1 MRNLKSLKNAGFTLV
16 ELMVAMGITM
26 VILYAAVQAFRDASQ
41 TNQLVTSTADMTDN
55 LRAGLNLIEQDL
67 QQTGTG
73 IPVGGIPIPYTS
85 NNSTTAPCGTTPA
98 INRPVLGGKTT
109 FPACNSTLPAIEPGQ
124 AIGPLIT
131 APDATAG
138 NPSNPSS
145 FTDEVTILYADNSA
159 SLDSKPIN
167 KPSTAGPPA
176 DPGCPAGQLK
186 LTGNS
191 LAVTFDSS
199 CVNLTTAGIQIQP
212 GDLIMF
218 TNTNGSALLAV
229 TAIAGQVLTF
239 SSGDSFG
246 LNGRTEAGGTINY
259 LMTST
264 TCGGAPA
271 CFPPTL
277 ATRIWMV
284 TYYLD
289 NVSSPPFV
297 RLVRQVNFNAATPVG
312 ETLENMQFTYNYVDG
327 ATNPSNQPG
336 VPTGNNESQ
345 IRSVNVFLGA
355 RSGYITHQGDRSL
368 YSRNNLVTQISL
380 RSMAYLN
387 RYN

>member
-1 MRNLKSLKNAGFTLV
+1 MRNTKSLKAAGFTLI

-55 LRAGLNLIEQDL
+55 LRGGLNLIQQDV

-73 IPVGGIPIPYTS
+73 IPVNGIPIPFTS
-85 NNSTTAPCGTTPA
+85 NNSATAPCGTTLA
-98 INRPVLGGKTT
+98 INRPVLGGVST
-109 FPACNSTLPAIEPGQ
+109 FPKCNSTLPAIEPGQ
-124 AIGPLIT
+124 ALGPLIT

-145 FTDEVTILYADNSA
+145 FTDEITILYADNSA
-159 SLDSKPIN
+159 SLDAKPVN
-167 KPSTAGPPA
+167 KPATAGPPA
-176 DPGCPAGQLK
+176 DPGCPAGK
-186 LTGNS
+186 LNLAGNT
-191 LAVTFDSS
+191 LTVTFDAT
-199 CVNLTTAGIQIQP
+199 CVNLTNAGVQVLP

-218 TNTNGSALLAV
+218 TNTNGSALLTV
-229 TAIAGQVLTF
+229 TNVAGQALTF
-239 SSGDSFG
+239 SPGDAFD

-264 TCGGAPA
+264 ACGGGPA

-277 ATRIWMV
+277 ATRIWMIS
-284 TYYLD
+284 YYLD
-289 NVSSPPFV
+289 NVTSPPFV
-297 RLVRQVNFNAATPVG
+297 RLIRQVNFNTPTPVG
-312 ETLENMQFTYNYVDG
+312 ETLENLQFTYNYVDG

-336 VPTGNNESQ
+336 IPTGNNESQ

-355 RSGYITHQGDRSL
+355 RSSYLMHQTRKAVFA
-368 YSRNNLVTQISL
+368 RNNLVTQISL
-380 RSMAYLN
+380 RSMAYRD

>member
-1 MRNLKSLKNAGFTLV
+1 
-16 ELMVAMGITM
+16 MVAMGITM

-41 TNQLVTSTADMTDN
+41 TNQLVTSNADMTDN

-98 INRPVLGGKTT
+98 INRPVLNGKTT

-145 FTDEVTILYADNSA
+145 FTDEVTILYADNSV
-159 SLDSKPIN
+159 SLDAKPIN
-167 KPSTAGPPA
+167 KPATAGPPS

-186 LTGNS
+186 LSGNS

-218 TNTNGSALLAV
+218 SNTNGSALLAV
-229 TAIAGQVLTF
+229 TAVSGQVLTF
-239 SSGDSFG
+239 ASGDAFG

-259 LMTST
+259 LMTSK
-264 TCGGAPA
+264 TCSGAPA

-277 ATRIWMV
+277 ATRIWMI

-289 NVSSPPFV
+289 NTSSPPFV
-297 RLVRQVNFNAATPVG
+297 RLVRQVNFNAPSPVG

-380 RSMAYLN
+380 RSMAYVN

>member
-1 MRNLKSLKNAGFTLV
+1 MRNSKSLKNAGFTLV
-16 ELMVAMGITM
+16 ELMIAMGITV

-55 LRAGLNLIEQDL
+55 LRAGLNLMEQDI

-85 NNSTTAPCGTTPA
+85 NNSSSAPCGTTPA
-98 INRPVLGGKTT
+98 INRPVLGGKST
-109 FPACNSTLPAIEPGQ
+109 FPLCNSTLPAIEPGQ
-124 AIGPLIT
+124 AMGPLIT

-138 NPSNPSS
+138 NPSNPNS
-145 FTDEVTILYADNSA
+145 FTDEITILYADNSA
-159 SLDSKPIN
+159 SLDVKPIN
-167 KPSTAGPPA
+167 KPATAGPPS

-186 LTGNS
+186 LTGNT
-191 LAVTFDSS
+191 LTVTFDAS

-229 TAIAGQVLTF
+229 TSIAGQVLTF
-239 SSGDSFG
+239 APGDAFL

-259 LMTST
+259 LETSSA
-264 TCGGAPA
+264 CGGAPA

-284 TYYLD
+284 SYYLD

-297 RLVRQVNFNAATPVG
+297 RLVRQVNFNAPTPVG

-345 IRSVNVFLGA
+345 IRSVNVYLGA
-355 RSGYITHQGDRSL
+355 RSGYITHQGDKSL
-368 YSRNNLVTQISL
+368 YARNNLVTQISL

>member
-1 MRNLKSLKNAGFTLV
+1 MRTTKPYQAAGFTLI

-55 LRAGLNLIEQDL
+55 LRGGLNLIQQDV

-73 IPVGGIPIPYTS
+73 IPVNGIPIPFTS
-85 NNSTTAPCGTTPA
+85 NNAATPCGTTPA
-98 INRPVLGGKTT
+98 INRPVLNGSST
-109 FPACNSTLPAIEPGQ
+109 FPQCNSTLPAIEPGQ
-124 AIGPLIT
+124 AMGPLIT

-145 FTDEVTILYADNSA
+145 FTDEITILYADNSA
-159 SLDSKPIN
+159 SLDDKPVN
-167 KPSTAGPPA
+167 KPATAGPPA
-176 DPGCPAGQLK
+176 DPGCPAGK
-186 LTGNS
+186 LN
-191 LAVTFDSS
+191 LAGKTLTATFDAT
-199 CVNLTTAGIQIQP
+199 CVNLTTAGIQILP

-218 TNTNGSALLAV
+218 TNTNGSALLTV
-229 TAIAGQVLTF
+229 TNVAGQSLTF
-239 SSGDSFG
+239 APGDAFS

-264 TCGGAPA
+264 ACGGGPA

-284 TYYLD
+284 SYYLD
-289 NVSSPPFV
+289 NVTSPPFV
-297 RLVRQVNFNAATPVG
+297 RLIRQVNFNAPTPVG
-312 ETLENMQFTYNYVDG
+312 ETLENLQFTYNYVDG

-336 VPTGNNESQ
+336 IPTGNNESQ

-355 RSGYITHQGDRSL
+355 RSSYLMHQARKAV
-368 YSRNNLVTQISL
+368 YARNNLVTQISL
-380 RSMAYLN
+380 RSMAYRD

>member
-1 MRNLKSLKNAGFTLV
+1 MRNTKLVKAAGFTMV
-16 ELMVAMGITM
+16 ELLVAMGITM

-55 LRAGLNLIEQDL
+55 LRAGLNLIQQDL

-73 IPVGGIPIPYTS
+73 IPVNGIPVPYTS
-85 NNSTTAPCGTTPA
+85 NNSVSAPCGTTPA
-98 INRPVLGGKTT
+98 VNRPVLGGVST
-109 FPACNSTLPAIEPGQ
+109 FPKCNSTLPAIEPGQ
-124 AIGPLIT
+124 AMGPLIT
-131 APDATAG
+131 APDAIAG

-145 FTDEVTILYADNSA
+145 FTDEITILYADNSA
-159 SLDSKPIN
+159 SLDVKPVN
-167 KPSTAGPPA
+167 KPATAAPV
-176 DPGCPAGQLK
+176 DPGCPAGALN
-186 LTGNS
+186 LTGNT
-191 LAVTFDSS
+191 LTVTFDAT
-199 CVNLTTAGIQIQP
+199 CVNLTTAGIQVLP

-218 TNTNGSALLAV
+218 TNTNGSALLTV
-229 TAIAGQVLTF
+229 TNVAGQVLTF
-239 SSGDSFG
+239 APGDPFY
-246 LNGRTEAGGTINY
+246 LNGRAEGGGTINY

-264 TCGGAPA
+264 ACGGGPA

-284 TYYLD
+284 SYYLD

-297 RLVRQVNFNAATPVG
+297 RLVRQVNFNAPTPVG

-336 VPTGNNESQ
+336 IPAGNNESQ

-355 RSGYITHQGDRSL
+355 RSSYLTHQGVKSV
-368 YSRNNLVTQISL
+368 YARNNLVTQVSL
-380 RSMAYLN
+380 RSMAYRD